1 MLSDEGDLY
10 SDEEDGTV
18 YGGDLR
24 NSNGDKIIPT
34 AADRRAHHNALERKR
49 RDHIKDSFTSLRDSV
64 PSLQGEKVTVS
75 ASRAQIL
82 KKAAEYIQFMRKK
95 NNNVQ
100 SDIDEIAKQ
109 NKMLEDQIRRMEKA
123 KNGGGGSVGS
133 GGLSSL
139 HLAGSS
145 GGSSSSAAASSVGNG
160 VGGGGGGGSPL
171 LYTEQIEVS
180 TSYDTSE
187 QDSNGSCSNSNG
199 PMQIIQQQQQ
209 PMQPMHSKPAK
220 IGAGGSGSF
229 SGAGISI
236 ISAASILEGGS
247 GSSSSSSP
255 SSSSSNSSPFSTL
268 SPSPVTATYSAGP
281 SSSSLKSG
289 GTVLI
294 NGGGGSTNGTL
305 RPVMQLAKNGSL
317 TAMGGGGGGGS
328 GTSKII
334 VQNPQHKNGGQPHV
348 IHVTTS
354 PAASAMLANGVGL
367 GGLGGLGVGGGNITA
382 MSSSG
387 KPIIITSAQLS
398 AAAANGTLTVING
411 QNGKCK

>member
-1 MLSDEGDLY
+1 
-10 SDEEDGTV
+10 
-18 YGGDLR
+18 
-24 NSNGDKIIPT
+24 
-34 AADRRAHHNALERKR
+34 
-49 RDHIKDSFTSLRDSV
+49 
-64 PSLQGEKVTVS
+64 
-75 ASRAQIL
+75 
-82 KKAAEYIQFMRKK
+82 
-95 NNNVQ
+95 
-100 SDIDEIAKQ
+100 
-109 NKMLEDQIRRMEKA
+109 MEKA
-123 KNGGGGSVGS
+123 KNGGGSVGS

-145 GGSSSSAAASSVGNG
+145 SAAASSVGNG
-160 VGGGGGGGSPL
+160 VGGGGGGSPL

-209 PMQPMHSKPAK
+209 QPMQPMQHGKPAK
-220 IGAGGSGSF
+220 IGAGGGGGSF

-294 NGGGGSTNGTL
+294 NGGGGSTMGTNGTL

-317 TAMGGGGGGGS
+317 GGIGGS

-354 PAASAMLANGVGL
+354 PAASAMLANGV
-367 GGLGGLGVGGGNITA
+367 GLGGLGVGGGNITA

>member
-1 MLSDEGDLY
+1 
-10 SDEEDGTV
+10 
-18 YGGDLR
+18 
-24 NSNGDKIIPT
+24 
-34 AADRRAHHNALERKR
+34 
-49 RDHIKDSFTSLRDSV
+49 
-64 PSLQGEKVTVS
+64 
-75 ASRAQIL
+75 
-82 KKAAEYIQFMRKK
+82 
-95 NNNVQ
+95 
-100 SDIDEIAKQ
+100 
-109 NKMLEDQIRRMEKA
+109 MEKA
-123 KNGGGGSVGS
+123 KNGGGSVGS

-160 VGGGGGGGSPL
+160 VGGGGGGGGSPL

-209 PMQPMHSKPAK
+209 PMQPMQHGKPAK

-255 SSSSSNSSPFSTL
+255 SSSSNSSFSTL

-294 NGGGGSTNGTL
+294 NGGGGSTNGTTL

-317 TAMGGGGGGGS
+317 GGIGGS

-367 GGLGGLGVGGGNITA
+367 GGLGGLGGGGNITA

>member
-1 MLSDEGDLY
+1 
-10 SDEEDGTV
+10 
-18 YGGDLR
+18 
-24 NSNGDKIIPT
+24 
-34 AADRRAHHNALERKR
+34 
-49 RDHIKDSFTSLRDSV
+49 
-64 PSLQGEKVTVS
+64 
-75 ASRAQIL
+75 
-82 KKAAEYIQFMRKK
+82 
-95 NNNVQ
+95 
-100 SDIDEIAKQ
+100 
-109 NKMLEDQIRRMEKA
+109 MEKA
-123 KNGGGGSVGS
+123 KNGGGSVGS

-145 GGSSSSAAASSVGNG
+145 GSSSSAAASSVGN
-160 VGGGGGGGSPL
+160 GGGGGGSPL

-209 PMQPMHSKPAK
+209 PMQPMQHGKPAK

-294 NGGGGSTNGTL
+294 NGAGGSTMGTNGTL

-317 TAMGGGGGGGS
+317 GGIGGS

-367 GGLGGLGVGGGNITA
+367 GGLGGLGGGGNITA